1 MSATSAR
8 EPLELTLLTLLETA
22 SQSDGAW
29 QLAQMAGYIDQ
40 LKALR
45 AVAQQHKLRGLS
57 NVVALLDR
65 GMAQLLSQGHM
76 LSEDDGALLSTWPAL
91 VLTELLPPDPSALPC
106 AWDTLHSLQHL
117 AWFAPIAPEAAS
129 YIESRL
135 SEDAASMA
143 VAAPD
148 PAPYAAQAHP
158 VTGPE
163 PDAAVQVTTEAFAAL
178 EETAVSQLE
187 FADALPETSAI
198 DTPLL
203 ASVAHEEMAM
213 VAEALAAL
221 QEEALPNLLA
231 AQSDA
236 ETAQAATHYE
246 EHVAN
251 LLNAATH
258 LGLSGLEK
266 ILQTVL
272 VNVALL
278 QASPEL
284 ATPSLRQ
291 CIAEWVPLAIAYTQA
306 PHQIDSTQLLA
317 LSMTDPSWLHATDF
331 EMAQAWGME
340 LSAVAL
346 VNARANDERRTIA
359 TAEDVDLSI
368 PSDIESNVLDS
379 LLFELPLH
387 AQNFTLAIQRLH
399 EGGTLEDMEDAR
411 RIAHTLKGAGNTAG
425 IKGIGN
431 LTHVV
436 EDVLLAFGRVQRLP
450 TPAVQDSLVE
460 AADCLETMS
469 ESLAGGTAVPAE
481 ALAVYQ
487 QMLDWVV
494 KIDTDGLPADET
506 QDDDLRGTGREFVS
520 ADLHQA
526 IGAQTGPTATAAP
539 GADAP
544 QEGEAVLRVPV
555 SLIESLL
562 KLVDEDAIIAAQMQE
577 RISRLNSE
585 VMAQRASSRQ
595 FRQLSSELE
604 QLVDVRGMAMMGG
617 GSHGLDSLE
626 MDQYNELHVLTRRIV
641 EAGADSREF
650 VQTIDGDINGLRD
663 LVADKD
669 RILAQIQTGI
679 QRTRMVP
686 VTSIVPRLQRAVRQA
701 ARVLD
706 RSVQLHIEG
715 ETTLVDT
722 QLLNAI
728 LDALM
733 HLLRNAVDHGIEPAY
748 LREAAG
754 KPGMGT
760 IVLRFTSVGSNVAIS
775 CKDDGQG
782 FDLDGILRKAIQ
794 VGLVGQDAVLSTDQI
809 MRLILRPGFSTREE
823 ATHISGRGIGM
834 SIVHKAVQDLRG
846 TLDLQSSPGAGCQFN
861 MAFPVQLSAKQVMLT
876 LSKHHRL
883 AVSEHGLE
891 QLLPVDPARMD
902 LTSGAPVY
910 VLDEAR
916 LPIVRL
922 DDLLGLPTYALR
934 DAAENEVAMVVVN
947 DQRERTV
954 VIGPELRESRRV
966 ILKPLSSFIPTML
979 GVDGVSILG
988 DGTITTVIDLPDLL
1002 RGFERDDTM
1011 PVGLNSTTP
1020 VQALPLCLIVDD
1032 SVSVRRTMEQLMQ
1045 DAGYEVIAARDGLDA
1060 LTMLEH
1066 RTPQVAL
1073 VDLEMPR
1080 MNGLELTK
1088 AMRNR
1093 TQTRS
1098 TPVVMIT
1105 SRFTDRHRALAQE
1118 AGVNAFLTKPYTEET
1133 LLNLVD
1139 ELLTKA
1145 ATKPVVAL
1153 V

>member
-8 EPLELTLLTLLETA
+8 ESLELMLLTLLEAA
-22 SQSDGAW
+22 SQSVGAW
-29 QLAQMAGYIDQ
+29 QLPDMALYLDHIKQ
-40 LKALR
+40 LR
-45 AVAQQHKLRGLS
+45 AIAQQYKLRGLI
-57 NVVALLDR
+57 NVVTLLDR
-65 GMAQLLSQGHM
+65 DLTQQINQELP
-76 LSEDDGALLSTWPAL
+76 LSEEDGVLLATWPAL
-91 VLTELLPPDPSALPC
+91 VLTELLPPELDDLPGS
-106 AWDTLHSLQHL
+106 WSTLNSLQNL
-117 AWFAPIAPEAAS
+117 AWFSPISLEAAS

-135 SEDAASMA
+135 TEDAMSIGSA
-143 VAAPD
+143 VAE
-148 PAPYAAQAHP
+148 HH
-158 VTGPE
+158 
-163 PDAAVQVTTEAFAAL
+163 DAAAPVPMHDTNDT
-178 EETAVSQLE
+178 
-187 FADALPETSAI
+187 ADAGETEGTKPSAH
-198 DTPLL
+198 LGVL
-203 ASVAHEEMAM
+203 ASVATEEMAM
-213 VAEALAAL
+213 VAEALTEL
-221 QEEALPNLLA
+221 QDDVLPKLLS
-231 AQSDA
+231 AQNDA
-236 ETAQAATHYE
+236 ETIEAATHYE

-266 ILQTVL
+266 VLQTVL
-272 VNVALL
+272 VNMALL
-278 QASPEL
+278 QTSPEL

-291 CIAEWVPLAIAYTQA
+291 CIAQWVPMAITYTAQ
-306 PHQIDSTQLLA
+306 PNQTDNTQLLA
-317 LSMTDPSWLHATDF
+317 LSMTESSWLHAVDMDTAG
-331 EMAQAWGME
+331 EWAQE
-340 LSAVAL
+340 LAAVEL
-346 VNARANDERRTIA
+346 VSVRANDERRSVA
-359 TAEDVDLSI
+359 KAEDVDLTI
-368 PSDIESNVLDS
+368 PGDIEGNVLDS

-399 EGGTLEDMEDAR
+399 QGGTLDDMEDAR

-450 TPAVQDSLVE
+450 TPAVQSSLVE

-469 ESLAGGTAVPAE
+469 ESLIGGSAAPSE

-494 KIDTDGLPADET
+494 KIDTDGLPPDGAEDEALST
-506 QDDDLRGTGREFVS
+506 QPESVS

-526 IGAQTGPTATAAP
+526 LVASAVEAP
-539 GADAP
+539 GAAMP

-585 VMAQRASSRQ
+585 VVAQRATSRQ

-626 MDQYNELHVLTRRIV
+626 MDQYNELHVLSRRIV

-650 VQTIDGDINGLRD
+650 VQAIDGDINGLRD

-669 RILAQIQTGI
+669 RILAKIQTGI

-706 RSVQLHIEG
+706 RTVQLRIEG
-715 ETTLVDT
+715 EATLVDT

-754 KPGMGT
+754 KPAMGT
-760 IVLRFTSVGSNVAIS
+760 IVLRFASVGSNVSIS
-775 CKDDGQG
+775 CQDDGQG
-782 FDLDGILRKAIQ
+782 FDLNGILRKAIQ
-794 VGLVGQDAVLSTDQI
+794 VGLVAEDTVLSPEQT

-846 TLDLQSSPGAGCQFN
+846 SLDLKSATGSGCQFD
-861 MAFPVQLSAKQVMLT
+861 MVFPVQLSAKQVMLT
-876 LSKHHRL
+876 LSKQHRL

-891 QLLPVDPARMD
+891 QLLPANPLLMD
-902 LTSGAPVY
+902 MTADVPTYMLG
-910 VLDEAR
+910 EEQ
-916 LPIVRL
+916 LPMQRL
-922 DDLLGLPTYALR
+922 DVLLGLPAYALR
-934 DAAENEVAMVVVN
+934 DAAENEVVMVVVN
-947 DQRERTV
+947 DQRERMAV
-954 VIGPELRESRRV
+954 VGPELRESRRV
-966 ILKPLSSFIPTML
+966 ILKPLSGFIPTML
-979 GVDGVSILG
+979 GIDGVSILG

-1002 RGFERDDTM
+1002 RGYERNEAADVRTSNTL
-1011 PVGLNSTTP
+1011 V

-1060 LTMLEH
+1060 LTILEH

-1080 MNGLELTK
+1080 MNGLDLTK
-1088 AMRNR
+1088 TMRNR
-1093 TQTRS
+1093 PQTRD
-1098 TPVVMIT
+1098 TPVVMIS
-1105 SRFTDRHRALAQE
+1105 SRFTDRHRALAHE
-1118 AGVNAFLTKPYTEET
+1118 AGVNAFMTKPYSEET
-1133 LLNLVD
+1133 LLKLVD
-1139 ELLTKA
+1139 DLLTLAVA
-1145 ATKPVVAL
+1145 APLVAAASNDS
-1153 V
+1153 